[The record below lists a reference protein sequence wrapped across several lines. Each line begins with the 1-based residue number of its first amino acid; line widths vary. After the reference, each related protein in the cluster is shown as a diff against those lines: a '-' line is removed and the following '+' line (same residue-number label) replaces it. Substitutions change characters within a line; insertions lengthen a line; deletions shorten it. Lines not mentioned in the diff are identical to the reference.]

1 MALSLT
7 LKPNEKIFIGGAA
20 VQNVGTKA
28 ELTILNDVPILRQKE
43 ILHEQEATTPCKRIY
58 LAVQQ
63 MYMDDGNR
71 VTYYKLLTELL
82 KDVLGAAPST
92 GSLVK
97 EIGAQVSEGRYYN
110 ALRSTKQLINYEAE
124 LLKNARQSD

>member
-1 MALSLT
+1 MARNLETYPFGTRTSVAQR
-7 LKPNEKIFIGGAA
+7 EA
-20 VQNVGTKA
+20 VLQ
-28 ELTILNDVPILRQKE
+28 
-43 ILHEQEATTPCKRIY
+43 
-58 LAVQQ
+58 
-63 MYMDDGNR
+63 
-71 VTYYKLLTELL
+71 
-82 KDVLGAAPST
+82 DVLGAAPST